1 VRVRGSNQEVY
12 CICIHAQPQ
21 KDSSDGELICMQ
33 FFFICFICGVG
44 WLIPEFQIKISYR
57 EFYMNFR
64 RSACRLGPRKV
75 EKKDTLE
82 FLMNENLEF
91 FYWVVWY
98 PAVCIK
104 GFARVLLPSAAI
116 IFLLP
121 TSISDPWTPT
131 PKEAFPCYFSFIFL
145 FLCEFSNPWQVVC
158 RSPSSYESNDSSQAS
173 IGSPSRKPGIR
184 GSLARF
190 SRPHPS
196 RNERPFC
203 CDLHRHCQVHPST
216 SSSFIVGELA
226 LTEASQPRRSF
237 FSTFLGPNLHADL
250 LKFI

>member
-1 VRVRGSNQEVY
+1 
-12 CICIHAQPQ
+12 
-21 KDSSDGELICMQ
+21 
-33 FFFICFICGVG
+33 
-44 WLIPEFQIKISYR
+44 
-57 EFYMNFR
+57 
-64 RSACRLGPRKV
+64 
-75 EKKDTLE
+75 
-82 FLMNENLEF
+82 MNENLEF

-131 PKEAFPCYFSFIFL
+131 PKEAFPCCFSFVFL

-196 RNERPFC
+196 RNERPLR

-237 FSTFLGPNLHADL
+237 FATFLGPNLHADL
-250 LKFI
+250 QKFIQNSLQIILIWNLGINHLTQHVKHTKKIACILVPHHLVSELRLGLVFCNFSVRIYSVILIISPF